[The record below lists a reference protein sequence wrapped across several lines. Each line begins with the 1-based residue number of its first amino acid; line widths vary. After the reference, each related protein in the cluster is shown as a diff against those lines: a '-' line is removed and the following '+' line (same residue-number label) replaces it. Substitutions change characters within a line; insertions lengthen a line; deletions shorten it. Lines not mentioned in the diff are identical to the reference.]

1 MTVGVICETSDIK
14 SMFLTS
20 HALPLGAHNMQLPET
35 FASTCCQVI
44 RDRRQRLG
52 LSQEE
57 IARRSGLA
65 RSYICD
71 VERGARHP
79 SLRNVSTLARALEIA
94 TSELIAQVELNLA
107 SKMDFGALRQRLE
120 HNGVH
125 SEILRYYNE
134 RMTDG
139 LIIADSEGYIFFNKA
154 AEELLGV
161 GITDKPQA
169 DWPDYLGLFKPDKV
183 TKLAPHELIV
193 VRAMAG
199 ESVDNAEIFVRNAGS
214 PDGRSLRVTGRPI
227 RSETGGP
234 PIAGAVI
241 FHEVTCH

>member
-1 MTVGVICETSDIK
+1 
-14 SMFLTS
+14 
-20 HALPLGAHNMQLPET
+20 MQLPET
-35 FASTCCQVI
+35 FASTCCKVI

-94 TSELIAQVELNLA
+94 TSELISQVELNLA
-107 SKMDFGALRQRLE
+107 SKIDFGALKQRLE

-139 LIIADSEGYIFFNKA
+139 LIIADNDGIIFLNKA
-154 AEELLGV
+154 AEEMLGA
-161 GITDKPQA
+161 GMTDKPQE
-169 DWPDYLGLFKPDKV
+169 DWPDHFGVFKPDRI
-183 TKLAPHELIV
+183 TKCAANELIV
-193 VRAMAG
+193 VRAMSG
-199 ESVDNAEIFVRNAGS
+199 ESVDNHEIFVRNAS
-214 PDGRSLRVTGRPI
+214 APDGRTLMVTGRPI
-227 RSETGGP
+227 RDESGGP
-234 PIAGAVI
+234 PIAGAI
-241 FHEVTCH
+241 ILREVSCN

>member
-1 MTVGVICETSDIK
+1 
-14 SMFLTS
+14 
-20 HALPLGAHNMQLPET
+20 MQLPET

-44 RDRRQRLG
+44 RERRQRLG

-79 SLRNVSTLARALEIA
+79 SLRNVSTLARALEIP

-107 SKMDFGALRQRLE
+107 SKIDFGALKTNAE

-139 LIIADSEGYIFFNKA
+139 LIIADNDGYVFCNKA
-154 AEELLGV
+154 ALEILGE
-161 GITDKPQA
+161 GTDKPLSE
-169 DWPDYLGLFKPDKV
+169 WPDHFAILKSDKV
-183 TKLAPHELIV
+183 TKVAPNEMVV
-193 VRAMAG
+193 VRAMSG
-199 ESVDNAEIFVRNAGS
+199 ESVDNAEIYLKTSAS
-214 PDGRSLRVTGRPI
+214 PEGRKFLITGRPVKG
-227 RSETGGP
+227 EPGAP

-241 FHEVTCH
+241 FHEVN

>member
-1 MTVGVICETSDIK
+1 M
-14 SMFLTS
+14 
-20 HALPLGAHNMQLPET
+20 HLPET

-44 RDRRQRLG
+44 RERRQRLG

-79 SLRNVSTLARALEIA
+79 SLRNVSTLARALEVA
-94 TSELIAQVELNLA
+94 TSELIALVELNLA
-107 SKMDFGALRQRLE
+107 SKVDIGALKQCTE

-139 LIIADSEGYIFFNKA
+139 LIIADNEGYIFFNKA
-154 AEELLGV
+154 AEEILGV
-161 GITDKPQA
+161 GITDRPPSE
-169 DWPDYLGLFKPDKV
+169 WPDYLGVFKADKV
-183 TKLAPHELIV
+183 TKVSASEMIV
-193 VRAMAG
+193 VRAMTG
-199 ESVDNAEIFVRNAGS
+199 ESVDNAELFIKNAAA
-214 PDGRSLRVTGRPI
+214 PDGRSIIATGRPI
-227 RSETGGP
+227 KGEAGGQP
-234 PIAGAVI
+234 VGGAVI
-241 FHEVTCH
+241 FREVSCA